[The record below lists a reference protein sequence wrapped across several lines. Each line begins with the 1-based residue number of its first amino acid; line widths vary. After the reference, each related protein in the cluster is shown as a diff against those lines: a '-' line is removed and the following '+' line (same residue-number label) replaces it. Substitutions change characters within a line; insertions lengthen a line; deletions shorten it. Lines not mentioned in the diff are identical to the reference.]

1 MTMRRLEHE
10 AGVTLIET
18 MIAMLVLTVGAVG
31 MAATFLHG
39 MRMSVSSPN
48 ELIATQK
55 AAEAV
60 ESVYSAR
67 DSHTITWAQLR
78 NQSNGGIFLDS
89 DQAIKTGG
97 DDGVVNT
104 GDHGEVAETV
114 VLPGPDQ
121 DLSATADNKTITL
134 DGFTRKIKIEDIST
148 TLRSITVTITYKAGT
163 TTQTYVLT
171 AYISAYA

>member
-1 MTMRRLEHE
+1 MRRLRTES
-10 AGVTLIET
+10 GVTLIET

-78 NQSNGGIFLDS
+78 NTSNGGIFLDTEQS
-89 DQAIKTGG
+89 IKTGG
-97 DDGVVNT
+97 DDGIVNT
-104 GDHGEVAETV
+104 GDDGEVAEV
-114 VLPGPDQ
+114 SVLPGPDQ
-121 DLSATADNKTITL
+121 DLAQAGDNQTVSL
-134 DGFTRKIKIEDIST
+134 AGFTRKIKIEDISSV
-148 TLRSITVTITYKAGT
+148 LRSLTVTITYKAGT

-171 AYISAYA
+171 TYISAYA